1 MWCRRRHRRSV
12 GSFSD
17 SAPPGHQRPISP
29 CIQRL
34 SVVSAGANR
43 EEKLMMKILAI
54 ACVAVPAIVASAAA
68 QQVGIK
74 RTVLRSI
81 DFPAGY
87 TTVTA
92 VVELAPG
99 TCSGRH
105 THPGIDSGFVIQG
118 DFVLKVDGKPE
129 QTFKAGDS
137 YETQALVP
145 HDACSV
151 SGNKL
156 IDTWVIERGKPLASP
171 AP

>member
-1 MWCRRRHRRSV
+1 MKTALPLVLLGGLLVMSAPSVV
-12 GSFSD
+12 GS
-17 SAPPGHQRPISP
+17 
-29 CIQRL
+29 
-34 SVVSAGANR
+34 
-43 EEKLMMKILAI
+43 AI
-54 ACVAVPAIVASAAA
+54 AQHA
-68 QQVGIK
+68 GIK

-92 VVELAPG
+92 IVELAPG

-118 DFVLKVDGKPE
+118 DLVLKVDGKPE

-137 YETQALVP
+137 YETQPLVP

>member
-1 MWCRRRHRRSV
+1 
-12 GSFSD
+12 
-17 SAPPGHQRPISP
+17 
-29 CIQRL
+29 
-34 SVVSAGANR
+34 
-43 EEKLMMKILAI
+43 MKVLAI
-54 ACVAVPAIVASAAA
+54 ACLTLPVIVTSAIA
-68 QQVGIK
+68 QQAGIK

-92 VVELAPG
+92 IVELAPG
-99 TCSGRH
+99 ACSGRH

-137 YETQALVP
+137 FETQPLVP

-151 SGNKL
+151 SGTKL

-171 AP
+171 AS